1 MQQPIKSATLPS
13 IQDVQAQ
20 IEEVEVFLSAGDH
33 LAAMV
38 SLLKARND
46 LRQIVVILIVEC
58 LRKNLEVC
66 EGVDDPSIDQRLS
79 KLTEILNFA
88 LLALCPDCQ
97 NQISARIK
105 DKDYHE

>member
-1 MQQPIKSATLPS
+1 MQKPIKSATLAS

-20 IEEVEVFLSAGDH
+20 IEEVEVFLTAGDRP
-33 LAAMV
+33 AAMV

-46 LRQIVVILIVEC
+46 LRQIVVVLIVEC
-58 LRKNLEVC
+58 LRKNLEIC
-66 EGVDDPSIDQRLS
+66 EGVDAPSIDQRLS

-88 LLALCPDCQ
+88 LLALCPDCRQ
-97 NQISARIK
+97 QIGARLK